1 MKFSIVIPTF
11 NEKNMMG
18 ELHESLQSLVES
30 GQDSVEVIVTD
41 GHSEDE
47 TVEIAASYGWRTI
60 RAARG
65 RGGQMNAGAARAR
78 GEILIFLH
86 ADTRLPETALPL
98 IRAALHNPGTV
109 GGNFKL
115 KFAGMSREAGWLTS
129 IYPFLRL
136 GGMCYGDSGLFI
148 RREIFSSIG
157 GFRDY
162 PIFEDCDLF
171 RRVSRTGRFETLPG
185 VATTSSR
192 RFEGRFLR
200 TLLLWVT
207 LQTLYWVGISPHRLG
222 RFYRA
227 CR

>member
-11 NEKNMMG
+11 NEKNILG
-18 ELHESLQSLVES
+18 ELHESLRSLVES
-30 GQDSVEVIVTD
+30 DRGSVEIIVTD

-47 TVEIAASYGWRTI
+47 TAEVAASYGWRTI

-65 RGGQMNAGAARAR
+65 RGSQMNAGAAQAR

-86 ADTRLPETALPL
+86 ADTRLPKTALPM
-98 IRAALHNPGTV
+98 IGAALRDPGTV

-115 KFAGMSREAGWLTS
+115 KFAGKSREAEWLTC

-136 GGMCYGDSGLFI
+136 GGMCYGDSGFFI
-148 RREIFSSIG
+148 RREIFSAIG

-200 TLLLWVT
+200 TLLLWVI
-207 LQTLYWVGISPHRLG
+207 LQSLYWLGISPHHLG
-222 RFYRA
+222 KFYRA